1 MPRWRGIKMKHFNSQ
16 QMDYIESSISSSI
29 YLEACPG
36 SGKTEVIAAK
46 VAKEINNWTL
56 SPGGIALLSFSN
68 SATDELF
75 SRVKKYTPNTVS
87 RFPHFIGTFDSFI
100 FKFLI
105 NPNAKSLTNF
115 EGECNNNTLR
125 IIEAASPLF
134 IQTKYAYNKRG
145 KIKAHHYTFDRKNDS
160 ILFKSNNPELD
171 RMRSTIDLKEWQVED
186 LIETKSKLFKSGL
199 MTHDDSLFLAAEI
212 FSNEQYKNY
221 ASLLSK
227 RFPLII
233 IDECQDLSYE
243 HLLILQGLH
252 DLGVKLHFV
261 GDLDQSIY
269 GFRAVDPEDTIKF
282 IADNEFERLPLNI
295 NYRSC
300 QQIIDLCSQ
309 LTAHDGINGQFSSIE
324 FPCIVLQYNETPLE
338 LIDKIGQLC
347 FGYSNNVIVAR
358 GHSILEKFTFNG
370 IEDNI
375 VKNLVTAINTFS
387 LHGAQNIKNSLQL
400 FSTVIRARSNHPIRE
415 SKYNCPNEIESS
427 VQWRNFLFYTLEY
440 FIENKLNNF
449 ELTWSK
455 WCKNANT
462 ILINLH
468 KQPFVADELK
478 SIVEEVFS
486 LSIKAPSGLA
496 KINVSEFTAI
506 EKVNTENY
514 KFATIHSVKGETH
527 DVTILLSSSSNT
539 GKTGSHWKQWI
550 NNPNSEAARFA
561 YVASS
566 RPRYKLIWGVRK
578 LKNNEIAT
586 LKKLGFTIM

>member
-1 MPRWRGIKMKHFNSQ
+1 MPRWRGIKMNHFNSQ
-16 QMDYIESSISSSI
+16 QMDYIESSIASSI

-46 VAKEINNWTL
+46 VAKEMNNWTL
-56 SPGGIALLSFSN
+56 SPSGIALLSFSN

-75 SRVKKYTPNTVS
+75 SRVKKYSPDTVS

-105 NPNAKSLTNF
+105 SPNAKSLTHF

-125 IIEAASPLF
+125 IIESASPLF

-145 KIKAHHYTFDRKNDS
+145 KIKAHHYTFDRRNDS
-160 ILFKSNNPELD
+160 IPFNSDSPELD
-171 RMRSTIDLKEWQVED
+171 RMRNAINLQEWQIKD
-186 LIETKSKLFKSGL
+186 LIETKHKLFKSGL

-243 HLLILQGLH
+243 HLFILQGLH

-269 GFRAVDPEDTIKF
+269 GFRAVDPKDTIKF
-282 IADNEFERLPLNI
+282 IADNEFERMPLKI

-300 QQIIDLCSQ
+300 QQIIDLCSK
-309 LTAHDGINGQFSSIE
+309 LTAHDGVNGQFSSIE
-324 FPCIVLQYNETPLE
+324 SPCIVLQYNETPLE

-370 IEDNI
+370 VEDNI
-375 VKNLVTAINTFS
+375 VKNLVNAINIFS
-387 LHGAQNIKNSLQL
+387 LHGTQNIKSSLQL

-427 VQWRNFLFYTLEY
+427 VQWRAFLFYTLEY

-455 WCKNANT
+455 WCKNANA

-468 KQPFVADELK
+468 QQPFITDELK
-478 SIVEEVFS
+478 PIVEEVFS

-506 EKVNTENY
+506 EKVNNENY
-514 KFATIHSVKGETH
+514 KYATIHSVKGETH
-527 DVTILLSSSSNT
+527 DVTILLSSPSNS
-539 GKTGSHWKQWI
+539 GNNGSHWKQWI
-550 NNPNSEAARFA
+550 SNQKSESTRFA

-566 RPRYKLIWGVRK
+566 RPRYRLVWGVKK
-578 LKNNEIAT
+578 LKDSEADT
-586 LKKLGFTIM
+586 LRKLGFTIE